1 MAKHLS
7 PERDPNRCAL
17 LEDHLEL
24 TRRYFLGL
32 SAAGLAGVALPS
44 SATAAGKDDAAL
56 VKAIGALQYF
66 TPQPKFISVERGN
79 PLPYKLP
86 PEKLK
91 AAGLTRES
99 WQLEIVP
106 DMEMKGPKPALG
118 KPLSKKDGTAFTFKA
133 LMKLAETAAVRFPK
147 IMTCNNMASPLG
159 MGLWEGVPLRDV
171 LWLAEPK
178 ENVRR
183 VQYHGYHNEDP
194 KQLFQSTLPV
204 GRVLEDPPGMPPVIL
219 CYKLNG
225 DWITGQRGGPVR
237 MVVPEA
243 YGFKSV
249 KWITRVTLSNLHHAN
264 DTYAGGNNDVDSW
277 MKTFAR
283 FVNKP
288 GRAKPG
294 AAIPITGLCQ
304 VGISG
309 LKKVQ
314 VWATPKDAKRP
325 AGDPYFT
332 KAPWTDAKLLPAPT
346 NWGGGLPGGKLTLP
360 VRGFDDKTGRP
371 KRWPMPFTLAH
382 WAILLPGLPAG
393 RYDVRCRT
401 IDDAGHTQ
409 PLPRPF
415 PKSGRNAIERQ
426 TLIVEG

>member
-1 MAKHLS
+1 MPSREPHPQSLF
-7 PERDPNRCAL
+7 D
-17 LEDHLEL
+17 DHLEL
-24 TRRYFLGL
+24 TRRYFLRIG
-32 SAAGLAGVALPS
+32 AAGLAAAGLPS
-44 SATAAGKDDAAL
+44 VTTASGAGNAAL
-56 VKAIGALQYF
+56 EKSIAALKYF
-66 TPQPKFISVERGN
+66 TPPPKFISVERGN

-91 AAGLTRES
+91 AAGLTRDT
-99 WQLEIVP
+99 WRLEVVP
-106 DMEMKGPKPALG
+106 DVETKGPKPSLG
-118 KPLSKKDGTAFTFKA
+118 KPLSKKDGTALTFKT
-133 LMKLAETAAVRFPK
+133 LMKLAETKAVKFPK

-178 ENVRR
+178 ENIRR
-183 VQYHGYHNEDP
+183 VQYYGYHNKDP
-194 KQLFQSTLPV
+194 KQLFQSTLAV
-204 GRVLEDPPGMPPVIL
+204 GRVLEDPPGLPPVVL

-237 MVVPEA
+237 MIVPEA

-264 DTYAGGNNDVDSW
+264 DTYARGNNDLDSW

-288 GRAKPG
+288 GRAKAGQP
-294 AAIPITGLCQ
+294 IPITGLCQ

-314 VWATPKDAKRP
+314 VWATLKSAKLP

-346 NWGGGLPGGKLTLP
+346 NWGGGLPGGKLPLP
-360 VRGFDDKTGRP
+360 VRGFDKAGRP
-371 KRWPMPFTLAH
+371 KHWPMPFTLAH
-382 WAILLPGLPAG
+382 WALLMPGLPAG

-401 IDDAGHTQ
+401 IDAHGRAQ

-415 PKSGRNAIERQ
+415 RKSGRNAIERQ
-426 TLIVEG
+426 TLIVEA